1 MRIITGTARG
11 TKLKTLEGLNTRP
24 TTEMC
29 KEGVFSAIQFEL
41 HDRNVLDL
49 FGGCGQM
56 ALEALSRGAERAV
69 IVDSSRAACEV
80 IKENAQK
87 TKLMKQCRVVTSD
100 WKEYLRGASGREKFD
115 LIFLDPPYQEGV
127 LDDVLHRLQYSEVVA
142 KGAIIICESDKDG
155 IPNPVEGWQSKL
167 YRYGKTYVTI
177 VRVPEDEETTVSE
190 EA

>member
-11 TKLKTLEGLNTRP
+11 TKLKTLPGNDTRP
-24 TTEMC
+24 TTEIC

-41 HDRNVLDL
+41 HDRTVLDL

-69 IVDSSRAACEV
+69 IIDASRAACEV

-87 TKLMKQCRVVTSD
+87 TKLMKQCRVVTAD
-100 WKEYLRGASGREKFD
+100 WKEYLRGASGKEKFG
-115 LIFLDPPYQEGV
+115 LVFLDPPYTEGI
-127 LDDVLHRLQYSEVVA
+127 LDDILHRLQYSEVLA
-142 KGAIIICESDKDG
+142 KGAIIIAESDKDG
-155 IPNPVEGWQSKL
+155 IPNPVEGWTSKL

-177 VRVPEDEETTVSE
+177 LRVPEEDGE
-190 EA
+190 

>member
-41 HDRNVLDL
+41 HDRSVLDL

-100 WKEYLRGASGREKFD
+100 WKEYLRGASGRDEFD

-127 LDDVLHRLQYSEVVA
+127 LDDVLHRLQYSGVVA

-155 IPNPVEGWQSKL
+155 IPNPIEGWQSKL

-177 VRVPEDEETTVSE
+177 VRVPVSEEPTVSE
-190 EA
+190 EE

>member
-11 TKLKTLEGLNTRP
+11 TRLKTLPGNDTRP
-24 TTEMC
+24 TTEIC
-29 KEGVFSAIQFEL
+29 KEAVFSAIQFEL
-41 HDRNVLDL
+41 HDRVVLDL

-69 IVDSSRAACEV
+69 INDSSRAACEI
-80 IKENAQK
+80 IKENATK

-100 WKEYLRGASGREKFD
+100 WKEYLRGASGREKFG
-115 LIFLDPPYQEGV
+115 LVFLDPPYQEGI
-127 LDDVLHRLQYSEVVA
+127 LDEILHRILYSYILE

-155 IPNPVEGWQSKL
+155 IPNEIEGYTSKL

-177 VRVPEDEETTVSE
+177 IRVPEEE
-190 EA
+190 

>member
-41 HDRNVLDL
+41 HDRYVLDL

-69 IVDSSRAACEV
+69 IVDSSRAACEI

-115 LIFLDPPYQEGV
+115 LVYLDPPYQEGI
-127 LDDVLHRLQYSEVVA
+127 LDEVLHRLQYSDLIA

-177 VRVPEDEETTVSE
+177 VRVPEEETTVSE
-190 EA
+190 EE

>member
-100 WKEYLRGASGREKFD
+100 WKEYLRGASGREEFD

-127 LDDVLHRLQYSEVVA
+127 LDDVLHRLQYSGVVA

-177 VRVPEDEETTVSE
+177 VRVPEEEESDESE

>member
-100 WKEYLRGASGREKFD
+100 WKEYLRGASGREEFD

-127 LDDVLHRLQYSEVVA
+127 LDDVLHRLQYSGVVA

-177 VRVPEDEETTVSE
+177 VRVPEEEEADESE

>member
-11 TKLKTLEGLNTRP
+11 TKLKTLEGKDTRP

-29 KEGVFSAIQFEL
+29 KEGVFSAIQFQVQ
-41 HDRNVLDL
+41 DRRVLDL

-69 IVDSSRAACEV
+69 IIDNSRAATEI

-87 TKLMKQCRVVTSD
+87 TKFMKQCRILTSD
-100 WKEYLRGASGREKFD
+100 WKEYLRAAKGKEKFD
-115 LIFLDPPYQEGV
+115 LVFLDPPYAEGILDEIVRKLQEADV
-127 LDDVLHRLQYSEVVA
+127 LD
-142 KGAIIICESDKDG
+142 KGAIIVCESDKDG
-155 IPNPVEGWQSKL
+155 IPTPVDGWNCKL
-167 YRYGKTYVTI
+167 YRYGKSHVTLM
-177 VRVPEDEETTVSE
+177 RLPE

>member
-87 TKLMKQCRVVTSD
+87 TKLMKQCRVVASD
-100 WKEYLRGASGREKFD
+100 WKEYLRGASGREEFD
-115 LIFLDPPYQEGV
+115 LIFLDPPYQQGV
-127 LDDVLHRLQYSEVVA
+127 LDDVLHRLQYSGVVA
-142 KGAIIICESDKDG
+142 KGAIIVCESDKDG
-155 IPNPVEGWQSKL
+155 IPEPIEGWQSKL

-177 VRVPEDEETTVSE
+177 VRVPEEEAVDESE
-190 EA
+190 EE